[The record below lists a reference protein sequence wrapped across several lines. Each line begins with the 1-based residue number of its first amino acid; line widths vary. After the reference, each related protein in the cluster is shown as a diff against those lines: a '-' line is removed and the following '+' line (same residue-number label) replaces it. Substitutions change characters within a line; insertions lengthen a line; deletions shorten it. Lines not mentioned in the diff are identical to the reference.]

1 MCVYFKSFPLKSRHF
16 RRNASCSYKCRISLR
31 KKKETQFLR
40 RRRAGTCENQI
51 LYPES
56 DDNLGNFFFRGC
68 GKEFNL
74 TLTALPSPTFIVV
87 VVVFYVCFFPKMF
100 LSFEWRRLTAASFI
114 TLCVRTR
121 FYICVILK
129 KVVCKK
135 TILWREKLSLE
146 WCVYVDRYRG
156 KGRVTLNKKNLSS
169 FCCIACCSMF
179 VGTVLSKLLRT

>member
-1 MCVYFKSFPLKSRHF
+1 MVQYNFFAPLNRGTPQTKKAWLHLHSKTKGNKPWTIDHCCRVRTIQSNRGESFSNWFVYV
-16 RRNASCSYKCRISLR
+16 CISNRFLSKVVTFDAMPHVHTNVEFHWG

-40 RRRAGTCENQI
+40 RRRAGTCEGQI

-74 TLTALPSPTFIVV
+74 TLTALPSPSFIVV
-87 VVVFYVCFFPKMF
+87 VVVFLRMFFFPKMF

-121 FYICVILK
+121 FYICVI
-129 KVVCKK
+129 
-135 TILWREKLSLE
+135 
-146 WCVYVDRYRG
+146 
-156 KGRVTLNKKNLSS
+156 
-169 FCCIACCSMF
+169 
-179 VGTVLSKLLRT
+179 